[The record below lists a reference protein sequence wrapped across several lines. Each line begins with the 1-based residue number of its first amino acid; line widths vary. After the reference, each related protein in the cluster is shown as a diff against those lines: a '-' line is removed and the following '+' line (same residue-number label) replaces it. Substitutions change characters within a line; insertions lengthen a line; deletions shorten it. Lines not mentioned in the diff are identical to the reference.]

1 MRCFGCAWVF
11 PARGEATM
19 GRLIRILALVS
30 AGVLGLSACGTSTS
44 SGKIG
49 GTVHILGTWTG
60 TEKDSFDAVMKPFT
74 DQTGVKISFEATRDL
89 DAILQTKIAAGNPP
103 DVTAA
108 PGIGTLIKLARAGK
122 VVPLDDKLDTTELN
136 ANYGADWINLGK
148 IDGKLITLYAW
159 AALKGLVWY
168 DPKAFSAKGYQV
180 PKTWTELMSLQS
192 KIVSDGGKP
201 WCVALESQAA
211 SGWPGSDWVKEIVLS
226 QSGPTVYDNWWQGKQ
241 KWTSTEIKQAW
252 QTWGQILGPNDSNVY
267 GGSQYMGATTFGDG
281 GQGLFASPPK
291 CYMFNQGSFIT
302 SFFDGYTPKPMAGTD
317 YAVFPLPDG
326 NSANAAAHVLA
337 GDALAMTKTTP
348 QPRPL
353 MKYLATADAQDIWVK
368 RGGGKIA
375 INKKVSLSDYPDAIS
390 KSLAQVVG
398 DTKIARYDAGD
409 LMPSDM
415 QKAYWGAVLKFVQ
428 NQSQLDAILADLD
441 KTQVTAYASP

>member
-1 MRCFGCAWVF
+1 
-11 PARGEATM
+11 M
-19 GRLIRILALVS
+19 GRQSRILAAMAIVIL
-30 AGVLGLSACGTSTS
+30 GVTACGTSNQA

-60 TEKDSFDAVMKPFT
+60 AEKDSFDAVMKPFT

-252 QTWGQILGPNDSNVY
+252 TTWGQILGSNGANVY
-267 GGSQYMGATTFGDG
+267 GGKQYMVSTTFGDG
-281 GQGLFASPPK
+281 GQGLFSSPAK

-302 SFFDGYTPKPMAGTD
+302 SFFDGYTPKPTAGTD
-317 YAVFPLPDG
+317 YAVFPLPDV
-326 NSANAAAHVLA
+326 NTANTGAHVVA
-337 GDALAMTKTTP
+337 GDAFLMTKDTP
-348 QPRPL
+348 QGRAL
-353 MKYLATADAQDIWVK
+353 LKYLATADAQDIWVK